1 MKANCLEQNGKTC
14 WQGTLD
20 MIYLLCNEQADLSYD
35 YRDFNG
41 WNMPCVDFRLDA
53 PSEIALPQSSLEKI
67 GIVDRWD
74 VCSVVLGDVVPEGIQ
89 SKHVF
94 AMRET
99 STAAS
104 IYRAFKMTLSI
115 IRQLSLPAE
124 FLWSSVV
131 LAPLSNNIDVLLD
144 REKKCW
150 ELGSIHTIWLRCEQ
164 DDLVKAA
171 MEKVISC
178 GELRVQ
184 NMTTANTWIA
194 GRNEDSRLMEAI
206 NQISNNRSRE

>member
-1 MKANCLEQNGKTC
+1 MKANCIDQNGKTS

-20 MIYLLCNEQADLSYD
+20 MIYLLCNEKADLSYD
-35 YRDFNG
+35 YRDLNG
-41 WNMPCVDFRLDA
+41 WKLPCVDFRLDA
-53 PSEIALPQSSLEKI
+53 PSEIVLPASNAESGDPVE
-67 GIVDRWD
+67 VWET
-74 VCSVVLGDVVPEGIQ
+74 CSVVLGEVLPEGL
-89 SKHVF
+89 SASTVF
-94 AMRET
+94 LMRAN
-99 STAAS
+99 SAAAS
-104 IYRAFKMTLSI
+104 VYRAFKMTLSML
-115 IRQLSLPAE
+115 RELSLPAE

-131 LAPLSNNIDVLLD
+131 LAPLCTNLDLLLD

-171 MEKVISC
+171 MEKVISF

-206 NQISNNRSRE
+206 KQISNNRSRE